1 MNSDYYGLKIFLVA
15 AVLGGGSSGSGGVVT
30 SSGKPYISTLSQPD
44 LERLGLKAVSAGAK
58 PEKLQQAFVSAQ
70 TNGDWSKLE
79 NLISGALGEDAVK
92 DPSAGNPIAAVSNIV
107 SNFIG
112 RFTPTFI
119 SIIEFGR
126 KKTIMKAYTHRTYFL
141 LYYGFRWHWKLS
153 Y

>member
-1 MNSDYYGLKIFLVA
+1 M
-15 AVLGGGSSGSGGVVT
+15 T

-44 LERLGLKAVSAGAK
+44 LERLGLKAVAAGAK

-92 DPSAGNPIAAVSNIV
+92 DPGAGNPIAAVSNIV

-112 RFTPTFI
+112 RFGYKN
-119 SIIEFGR
+119 GR
-126 KKTIMKAYTHRTYFL
+126 ICQTKKY
-141 LYYGFRWHWKLS
+141 
-153 Y
+153 